1 MRAARSAGAI
11 RVQAILGDAYQVLE
25 FDQSTHTSAE
35 AAAVI
40 GCDTAQI
47 AKSMLFRATDGQPV
61 LVVASGVNRVDE
73 RKVAALIGQKIARAD
88 PAFVLRHTGFAV
100 GGVPPIGH
108 ATPPVTFLDQDLAG
122 YLTIWAAA
130 GSATAVFALSPDD
143 LSRVWGAVRDIAKS
157 G

>member
-25 FDQSTHTSAE
+25 FYQSTHTSAE

-40 GCDTAQI
+40 GCDTG
-47 AKSMLFRATDGQPV
+47 TDSQVDAVSRRDGWLSRCWWSPP
-61 LVVASGVNRVDE
+61 ASNRVDE
-73 RKVAALIGQKIARAD
+73 AQGAALIGQKDCSRR
-88 PAFVLRHTGFAV
+88 PRLVLRHTGFAV

-108 ATPPVTFLDQDLAG
+108 ATPPVYVPRSGAWQV

-130 GSATAVFALSPDD
+130 GSANRRVRSCRPDD
-143 LSRVWGAVRDIAKS
+143 GRV
-157 G
+157 